1 MDKKAVIKTLETI
14 AVYMEIAG
22 ENPFKTSAYRKAAQ
36 ALEREE
42 RTLDEIEKPEN
53 LTGIGKGTASVITE
67 LKETGETAV
76 LNDLKERVPA
86 DLPSLLQLP
95 SLGGK
100 KINKL
105 YKELGITDVDTL
117 KLACEQGQVQ
127 ALAGFG
133 KKSEEKILA
142 ALEEVGKRPD
152 RLPVA
157 FMLDVADQVEEE
169 LCSFTGITRF
179 ERAGSLRRVKETI
192 RDADYVIS
200 TTEPDVVREQLRSLR
215 DTFEVIADGDTKV
228 SLTLEKEYRVNV
240 DFRLVNDEEFATAL
254 HHFTGSKDHH
264 LLMRKRAKDLGQKIN
279 EYGVEDLNEEK
290 LHQFET
296 EEQFFHHF
304 DLHYIPPEAREGTI
318 ELDWF
323 KEDRPLIE
331 ERDIVS
337 DLHMH
342 TVWSDGANSI
352 KEMALAARDQGYG
365 YIVITDHSKYLQV
378 ANGLT
383 EERLLRQI
391 EEIKAVNEEVDG
403 IHIFAGTEMD
413 IKPDGTLDFDDEILS
428 QLDFV
433 IASIHSSFQQSQE
446 TLHERLDSAL
456 NNPYVHLIAHP
467 TGRIIGQRPGYDVDV
482 DWLIERA
489 SETNTALELNANP
502 NRLDLTADSLRKARD
517 KGVRVAVNTDA
528 HRKEMLNHM
537 SVGVSTCKKAFL
549 TREDVINTYSLE
561 QFKQYIG
568 EKRRRFQ

>member
-1 MDKKAVIKTLETI
+1 
-14 AVYMEIAG
+14 
-22 ENPFKTSAYRKAAQ
+22 
-36 ALEREE
+36 
-42 RTLDEIEKPEN
+42 
-53 LTGIGKGTASVITE
+53 
-67 LKETGETAV
+67 
-76 LNDLKERVPA
+76 
-86 DLPSLLQLP
+86 
-95 SLGGK
+95 
-100 KINKL
+100 
-105 YKELGITDVDTL
+105 
-117 KLACEQGQVQ
+117 
-127 ALAGFG
+127 
-133 KKSEEKILA
+133 
-142 ALEEVGKRPD
+142 
-152 RLPVA
+152 
-157 FMLDVADQVEEE
+157 
-169 LCSFTGITRF
+169 
-179 ERAGSLRRVKETI
+179 
-192 RDADYVIS
+192 
-200 TTEPDVVREQLRSLR
+200 
-215 DTFEVIADGDTKV
+215 
-228 SLTLEKEYRVNV
+228 
-240 DFRLVNDEEFATAL
+240 
-254 HHFTGSKDHH
+254 
-264 LLMRKRAKDLGQKIN
+264 
-279 EYGVEDLNEEK
+279 
-290 LHQFET
+290 
-296 EEQFFHHF
+296 
-304 DLHYIPPEAREGTI
+304 
-318 ELDWF
+318 
-323 KEDRPLIE
+323 
-331 ERDIVS
+331 
-337 DLHMH
+337 MH

-352 KEMALAARDQGYG
+352 KEMALAARDQGYS

-391 EEIKAVNEEVDG
+391 EEIKAVNEEVEG